1 MDEALRYRPRN
12 RLLIIVGNF
21 GSGKTE
27 VAVNLALDLAR
38 SQSVCIADLDLVN
51 PYFRC
56 REAQEEMEAL
66 GIRVVYPKGEY
77 RAADLPIL
85 LPEVRGAVG
94 DPERLAILD
103 VGGDDAGARVLSA
116 LADTIVAR
124 EHDLLMVV
132 NANRPFTADV
142 PGCAR
147 MKEAIESSSR
157 LRVTGVISNTHLM
170 EETDAGT
177 VRAGITLARSF
188 AASEGIRFECAV
200 ADRGRA
206 EELAAEGERG
216 PFLVIERKMLP
227 PWLTRGATAGSGWFR
242 RGA

>member
-27 VAVNLALDLAR
+27 VAVNLALDLVR
-38 SQSVCIADLDLVN
+38 SQPVCIADLDLVN

-66 GIRVVYPKGEY
+66 GIRVVYPKGEF

-85 LPEVRGAVG
+85 LPEVRGAIG
-94 DPERLAILD
+94 DPSRLAILD
-103 VGGDDAGARVLSA
+103 VGGDDAGARVLSV
-116 LADTIVAR
+116 LADAIGAR
-124 EHDLLMVV
+124 DHDLLMVV
-132 NANRPFTADV
+132 NAKRPFTSDV
-142 PGCAR
+142 AGCVK
-147 MKEAIESSSR
+147 MKEAIEASSR

-170 EETDAGT
+170 EETETAT
-177 VRAGITLARSF
+177 IEEGITLAREF
-188 AASEGIRFECAV
+188 AAEAGIRFEFAV
-200 ADRGRA
+200 ADVGRV
-206 EELAAEGERG
+206 EELAAKGERG
-216 PFLVIERKMLP
+216 PFLVIVRKMLP